1 MLNIF
6 PDDFTDFND
15 GSSYQYQEPGV
26 SSYAE
31 APGVGLHSVHSGPG
45 LHGPHGP
52 GHGANVGTGLTR
64 GPLVQDLVQQSRP
77 FNRPVRWGIYDVI
90 GSMCNVAVQ
99 CSLPVLFV

>member
-1 MLNIF
+1 MDINIF
-6 PDDFTDFND
+6 PDDFND
-15 GSSYQYQEPGV
+15 GSSSYQYQEPGV

-31 APGVGLHSVHSGPG
+31 APGGGLHSVHSAP
-45 LHGPHGP
+45 GPHGP

-77 FNRPVRWGIYDVI
+77 FNRPVRWGKYDVI

-99 CSLPVLFV
+99 CSLPALFV

>member
-6 PDDFTDFND
+6 PDDFND

-31 APGVGLHSVHSGPG
+31 APGGGLHSVHNAP
-45 LHGPHGP
+45 GPHGP

-77 FNRPVRWGIYDVI
+77 FNRPVRWRKYDVI

-99 CSLPVLFV
+99 CSLPALFV